1 MHGGAYDGRAL
12 RRLLAL
18 LDRGVVT
25 GGDVSEVAALLAT
38 TTKVDAVAFGQGTR
52 FGAWN
57 AQEGLPDQWIRDHDR
72 FRHQDPIVPRIA
84 KGAPGSW
91 HFIDRLEQGDKEM
104 DLYER
109 FQTHFGDGALVRLY
123 SPFASDL
130 HIVLYRERKRRF
142 DTEDEVMLKLLTPHL
157 ARGFATRRAL
167 IALAASPSETMRELR
182 GSVGHAII
190 SFPSGRVTW
199 SERARQMWRERLS
212 VGARGWGR
220 LDRMI
225 HIACARF
232 HRGTIEA
239 RSQMLVAGVR
249 ADFAVVPPEGK
260 EERRVV
266 CFLIDERSS
275 DPGHE
280 PKPAEAL
287 LTERQRA
294 VAHLLLVGFSLA
306 EVARRLEISL
316 ETARG
321 FRREIYQRL
330 GVHSRAELAGLLG

>member
-1 MHGGAYDGRAL
+1 
-12 RRLLAL
+12 
-18 LDRGVVT
+18 
-25 GGDVSEVAALLAT
+25 
-38 TTKVDAVAFGQGTR
+38 
-52 FGAWN
+52 
-57 AQEGLPDQWIRDHDR
+57 
-72 FRHQDPIVPRIA
+72 
-84 KGAPGSW
+84 
-91 HFIDRLEQGDKEM
+91 
-104 DLYER
+104 
-109 FQTHFGDGALVRLY
+109 
-123 SPFASDL
+123 
-130 HIVLYRERKRRF
+130 
-142 DTEDEVMLKLLTPHL
+142 
-157 ARGFATRRAL
+157 
-167 IALAASPSETMRELR
+167 
-182 GSVGHAII
+182 
-190 SFPSGRVTW
+190 
-199 SERARQMWRERLS
+199 
-212 VGARGWGR
+212 
-220 LDRMI
+220 MI

-306 EVARRLEISL
+306 EVARRLEISR